1 METTDNINH
10 LREFVKKWDGFE
22 LFSTGATLVNFTSDL
37 YNVDGSSD
45 DPTING
51 LAWKK
56 LLIDRGVDGNCYVTN
71 VKPTKKSSHPEFSVG
86 GHMTTNSDG
95 SVAVGGVCYLMPLCK
110 WHNSTARNGKAFSH
124 TKTSMLKL
132 TGFMQGDIAATFKA
146 RLDNGDAFSIVYPS
160 DSELETQ
167 GLPALTFANLMDIR
181 LQKRPTNGL
190 PPNYVLF
197 KRKEDNGRV
206 YYVIEDAKLPA

>member
-1 METTDNINH
+1 METTDNINY
-10 LREFVKKWDGFE
+10 LREFVKKWDGVE
-22 LFSTGATLVNFTSDL
+22 LFSTGATLVNFTKDL

-45 DPTING
+45 DPKING

-56 LLIDRGVDGNCYVTN
+56 LLIDRGVDGDCYVTN
-71 VKPTKKSSHPEFSVG
+71 VKPPQKSSHPDFSVG

-95 SVAVGGVCYLMPLCK
+95 SVAVGGVCYLMPLCS
-110 WHNSTARNGKAFSH
+110 WHNSKARDGKAFSH
-124 TKTSMLKL
+124 EKTSMLKL

-146 RLDNGDAFSIVYPS
+146 RLNDGDVYSVVYPS

-167 GLPALTFANLMDIR
+167 GLPAINFANIMDFR
-181 LQKRPTNGL
+181 LQKQATNGL
-190 PPNYVLF
+190 PPHYVLF
-197 KRKEDNGRV
+197 KRNEDNGRV